1 MTHLIMKTFLSSC
14 ITRLVSPGFIPEN
27 IAIIGSYLAITLIFL
42 FDLITG
48 PEISFQLLYIFPITF
63 IALHSS
69 QNNLVIGAVALAI
82 ALQMGV
88 LFSLHSQTLETQV
101 YLFLLIAFSN
111 IICTLITRYSRANT
125 LEAKHLSTTDPL
137 TQLYNRRVFQHALD
151 AEVVRQRRYGDHF
164 SLALIDLDGFKG
176 LNDSMGHKA
185 GDAALVLL
193 SSILH
198 TQTRQTDTIARLG
211 GDEFVILMPNTKA
224 MDSDTLCHSLCLT
237 ISTKMTEKISYP
249 ITASIGVVTIEH
261 WTEVSGDILAIADRA
276 LYRAKSSGKGCVVRE
291 YAVPR
296 EIADILEK
304 EMQ

>member
-1 MTHLIMKTFLSSC
+1 MKTLLSSC
-14 ITRLVSPGFIPEN
+14 LTRIASPGFIPEN
-27 IAIIGSYLAITLIFL
+27 IAIIGSYLAISFIFL
-42 FDLITG
+42 LDLMTS
-48 PEISFQLLYIFPITF
+48 PEISFHLLYIFPLAF

-69 QNNLVIGAVALAI
+69 QTNLVIGAVALALS
-82 ALQMGV
+82 LQFIG
-88 LFSLHSQTLETQV
+88 LFFFHKQALETLIC
-101 YLFLLIAFSN
+101 LFLLILFSN
-111 IICTLITRYSRANT
+111 IICVLITRYSRANT

-261 WTEVSGDILAIADRA
+261 WTEVSGDILSIADRA
-276 LYRAKSSGKGCVVRE
+276 LYKAKASGKGCVVRE

-296 EIADILEK
+296 ETADILEK
-304 EMQ
+304 EML